1 MSVPPA
7 RPVTHKVAL
16 GIGLLVVAMVAVWLC
31 LPPRASAQG
40 ITFESRAEVT
50 FQENQLRFAFT
61 GERSGGDLFER
72 LHRAKGD
79 YGDERRILWAEISL
93 RGPIEPRRYPIEGE
107 SQLVRTKATYRPG
120 PGNDPAVD
128 NAMLSINVE
137 NQNAFV
143 GNHTAQMRGLLT
155 IEHASAT
162 QLSGYLE
169 LSASAAQLGEEP
181 ARVSTP
187 FKVSLQP

>member
-1 MSVPPA
+1 MIG
-7 RPVTHKVAL
+7 KVAL
-16 GIGLLVVAMVAVWLC
+16 GIGLLVMALVAVWLC
-31 LPPRASAQG
+31 IPPRASAQG
-40 ITFESRAEVT
+40 LTFESRAEVT
-50 FQENQLRFAFT
+50 FQTNRLRFAFK
-61 GERSGGDLFER
+61 GDGSGGGIFER

-79 YGDERRILWAEISL
+79 YGDERRILWAEVAL

-107 SQLVRTKATYRPG
+107 SQLVRTKGTFRPA

-128 NAMLSINVE
+128 NAMLSINFE

-143 GNHTAQMRGLLT
+143 GDSTSQMKGLLT

-162 QLSGYLE
+162 ELSGYLE
-169 LSASAAQLGEEP
+169 LSAFRVQRGEAP

-187 FKVSLQP
+187 FKVAIQP